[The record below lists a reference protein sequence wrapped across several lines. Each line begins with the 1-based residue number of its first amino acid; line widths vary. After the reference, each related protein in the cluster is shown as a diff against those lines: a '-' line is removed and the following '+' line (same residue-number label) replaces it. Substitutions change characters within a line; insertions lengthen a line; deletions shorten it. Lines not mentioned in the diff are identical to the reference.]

1 MGNSTNA
8 IKAEGNTHSP
18 FVLMNSN
25 IHLVKSSSLQN
36 VGPLPISQPR
46 IPGDDNSLQ
55 GLNLSFVK
63 VTAPTKSQRHVFD
76 KLKHERAAPELKTGT
91 PTTNNLLTKTGKINQ
106 LQIVFNARH
115 IQDGANQQFLQP
127 SVPNLESSAFS
138 TSLVLAQAIIASQSI
153 IRCQLLIGDS
163 TNAVKAPGKTHLPFV
178 LIH

>member
-1 MGNSTNA
+1 MPSLQVKVLSIYRLIGNATHA

-91 PTTNNLLTKTGKINQ
+91 FHHLRQNYPTRLTGREKKFEDHTPWEQKMKEALVHVRFELTTWRYQHHALSTDLTGQ
-106 LQIVFNARH
+106 V
-115 IQDGANQQFLQP
+115 
-127 SVPNLESSAFS
+127 
-138 TSLVLAQAIIASQSI
+138 T
-153 IRCQLLIGDS
+153 
-163 TNAVKAPGKTHLPFV
+163 
-178 LIH
+178 

>member
-1 MGNSTNA
+1 MPSLQVKVLSIYRLMGNSTNA

-25 IHLVKSSSLQN
+25 IHLVKSSGLQN

-46 IPGDDNSLQ
+46 IPGDENPLQ

-91 PTTNNLLTKTGKINQ
+91 FYHLRQNYPTRLTGRERKLKT
-106 LQIVFNARH
+106 
-115 IQDGANQQFLQP
+115 
-127 SVPNLESSAFS
+127 
-138 TSLVLAQAIIASQSI
+138 T
-153 IRCQLLIGDS
+153 
-163 TNAVKAPGKTHLPFV
+163 LPR
-178 LIH
+178 IKRWKKPWSM

>member
-1 MGNSTNA
+1 
-8 IKAEGNTHSP
+8 
-18 FVLMNSN
+18 MNSN

-91 PTTNNLLTKTGKINQ
+91 FHYLSQNYPTRLTGRERKFEDHTPSEQKIKEALVHVRFEFTTWRYQHHAVPTDPTGQ
-106 LQIVFNARH
+106 VA
-115 IQDGANQQFLQP
+115 
-127 SVPNLESSAFS
+127 
-138 TSLVLAQAIIASQSI
+138 
-153 IRCQLLIGDS
+153 
-163 TNAVKAPGKTHLPFV
+163 
-178 LIH
+178 

>member
-1 MGNSTNA
+1 MPSLQVKGLSIYRLMGNSTNA

-63 VTAPTKSQRHVFD
+63 VTAPTKSQRHIFD

-91 PTTNNLLTKTGKINQ
+91 FHHLRQNYPTRLTGRERKLKT
-106 LQIVFNARH
+106 
-115 IQDGANQQFLQP
+115 
-127 SVPNLESSAFS
+127 
-138 TSLVLAQAIIASQSI
+138 T
-153 IRCQLLIGDS
+153 
-163 TNAVKAPGKTHLPFV
+163 LPR
-178 LIH
+178 IKRWKKPWSM